1 MKRPSF
7 PGSRT
12 ALLLLALTL
21 PALAACSNEPTAAA
35 PTSLPPTL
43 PSATTVPTS
52 EPTLPP
58 STRVPTSEPTEAPIG
73 QPGTT
78 SDGNAAERKETHT
91 SVDDSG
97 QPRLDRD
104 GNATSTALPLD
115 QPTPTLP
122 PRAPDNTGDA
132 PQEPAL
138 TGVVERIDGQTLVI
152 KQMIGQVDQG
162 GGTAAADDTPRLDI
176 HVGDNAGEGGARVT
190 VQLSADT
197 TLQMAVDIQP
207 SEIQVGDRLTA
218 VGTKNG
224 EILAAHQLL
233 IGQAG
238 TLGRAPQ
245 GGAQL
250 QRGSTQLPLEFVS
263 GTIKQIAGDTIHVQA
278 QDGSTVTVQ
287 VTAETQVQKMQDI
300 QMSQIQVGAMAIVF
314 GSQNGDVIQATRVE
328 ILSGRR

>member
-12 ALLLLALTL
+12 ALLLLVLTL
-21 PALAACSNEPTAAA
+21 PALAACSNDPTAAL
-35 PTSLPPTL
+35 PTSLPPLLATMAPTSEPAL
-43 PSATTVPTS
+43 PSATTAPTS
-52 EPTLPP
+52 EPTLP
-58 STRVPTSEPTEAPIG
+58 TPTGTPTEAPTG

-78 SDGNAAERKETHT
+78 SDGNATEGKETHT
-91 SVDDSG
+91 SVGDSG
-97 QPRLDRD
+97 QPRLELG
-104 GNATSTALPLD
+104 GNTTSTALPPD
-115 QPTPTLP
+115 QPRPTLP
-122 PRAPDNTGDA
+122 PRAPGNTGDA

-152 KQMIGQVDQG
+152 KPM
-162 GGTAAADDTPRLDI
+162 R
-176 HVGDNAGEGGARVT
+176 GARVT

-224 EILAAHQLL
+224 EILAARQIL

-238 TLGRAPQ
+238 MLGGAPQ
-245 GGAQL
+245 GDAQLQIGGAQL
-250 QRGSTQLPLEFVS
+250 QLEIVS
-263 GTIKQIAGDTIHVQA
+263 GTVEQIAGDTIHVQA
-278 QDGSTVTVQ
+278 QDSSTFTVQ
-287 VTAETQVQKMQDI
+287 LTAETQVQKMQDI
-300 QMSQIQVGAMAIVF
+300 QASQIPVGAMAIVF

>member
-7 PGSRT
+7 PGRCT
-12 ALLLLALTL
+12 ALLLLVLTL
-21 PALAACSNEPTAAA
+21 PALAACSNEPTAAL
-35 PTSLPPTL
+35 PTSLPPAL
-43 PSATTVPTS
+43 PSVTTAPTS

-58 STRVPTSEPTEAPIG
+58 ATTAPTSEPTEAPIG

-78 SDGNAAERKETHT
+78 SN
-91 SVDDSG
+91 
-97 QPRLDRD
+97 

-115 QPTPTLP
+115 LAAPTLP
-122 PRAPDNTGDA
+122 PRAPGNTGDA
-132 PQEPAL
+132 AQEPAL

-152 KQMIGQVDQG
+152 EQMISQVVNG
-162 GGTAAADDTPRLDI
+162 GDAGTAHDTPRLDS
-176 HVGDNAGEGGARVT
+176 HAGDDAGEGGARVT

-224 EILAAHQLL
+224 EILAARQIL

-245 GGAQL
+245 GGPQL
-250 QRGSTQLPLEFVS
+250 QQGGAPLQLELSVS
-263 GTIKQIAGDTIHVQA
+263 GTVEQIAGDTIRVQA
-278 QDGSTVTVQ
+278 QDGSKLTVQ
-287 VTAETQVQKMQDI
+287 LMAETQVQKMQDI
-300 QMSQIQVGAMAIVF
+300 QASEIRVGAMAIVF
-314 GSQNGDVIQATRVE
+314 GSKNGDVVQATRVE
-328 ILSGRR
+328 FLTPRQR